1 MYVEPKFV
9 LRLPDEVLVTE
20 WLFSEAIYDY
30 DRFEVKGLTMQHRSI
45 PAIGNMVSK
54 FAYDGLVESD
64 PNFTPIFPP
73 IFSPK
78 KSLKK
83 NRKKY
88 HEKFMVRRT
97 QKTTKMT

>member
-1 MYVEPKFV
+1 MP
-9 LRLPDEVLVTE
+9 RLPDEVLVTE

-54 FAYDGLVESD
+54 FAYDGLVESA
-64 PNFTPIFPP
+64 PKIPP
-73 IFSPK
+73 HFSPK

-83 NRKKY
+83 IAKN
-88 HEKFMVRRT
+88 
-97 QKTTKMT
+97 TTKKTGFGGLKKRQK